1 MPFLFH
7 KKQIVT
13 QETLGERLYKVRLGN
28 NWTLRQAAQK
38 TKIASR
44 YLLALEKSAYDEIP
58 GEVYIKN
65 FIKIYCK
72 ALGLNIKAC
81 MLQYEQ
87 ERHVIEQKKYQRFLK
102 EIGNLKFQDIIFK
115 PGAIKTSFIC
125 AVAALVLSY
134 IILNIY
140 QTIAPPALE
149 IYYPQDNLETTQLNI
164 LIQGKT
170 NESANVSINKQN
182 ILLKADGSF
191 EEMISLKKGLNLIV
205 VSAAKK
211 HGLTKKIT
219 RHILV
224 NLEKSN
230 NITKVISF

>member
-1 MPFLFH
+1 MFH

-28 NWTLRQAAQK
+28 NWTLKQAAQK

-44 YLLALEKSAYDEIP
+44 YLLALEKSFYDEIP

-65 FIKIYCK
+65 FIRIYCK
-72 ALGLNIKAC
+72 TLGLN
-81 MLQYEQ
+81 Q
-87 ERHVIEQKKYQRFLK
+87 ETCLLKYDQEKHIIEQKKYRSFLK
-102 EIGNLKFQDIIFK
+102 EIGDVKFLDIILK
-115 PGAIKTSFIC
+115 PSTIKTIFIC
-125 AVAALVLSY
+125 GVAALMLSY

-149 IYYPQDNLETTQLNI
+149 IYHPQDNLETAQLNI
-164 LIQGKT
+164 TVQGKT
-170 NESANVSINKQN
+170 NESAQVSINKQN

-191 EEMISLKKGLNLIV
+191 EEIITLKKGLNLIIV
-205 VSAAKK
+205 TAAKK
-211 HGLTKKIT
+211 HGLTKKII

-224 NLEKSN
+224 NLEKPLVQ
-230 NITKVISF
+230 K